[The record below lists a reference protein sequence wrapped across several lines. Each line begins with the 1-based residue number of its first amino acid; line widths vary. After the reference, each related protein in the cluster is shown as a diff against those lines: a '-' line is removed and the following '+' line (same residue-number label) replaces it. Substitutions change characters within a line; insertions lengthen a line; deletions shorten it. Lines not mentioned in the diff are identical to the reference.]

1 MRMIIFDMDGT
12 LINSG
17 HAIANTVNYVRE
29 NLGLEKFEHDFILEH
44 VNDININSA
53 EFFYNQKEFTP
64 LVTNLFEE
72 YYNQNCLND
81 LVIYDGIKDILDDF
95 KNDFKFSRFILS
107 LLLNMVVFFT

>member
-53 EFFYNQKEFTP
+53 EF
-64 LVTNLFEE
+64 L
-72 YYNQNCLND
+72 
-81 LVIYDGIKDILDDF
+81 
-95 KNDFKFSRFILS
+95 
-107 LLLNMVVFFT
+107 